1 LNRIK
6 TDLRF
11 IKSKFSFG
19 IRSMTNCFG

>member
-11 IKSKFSFG
+11 IESKFSFR